1 MPTLTPSVLV
11 ESQVLAEKMF
21 ADSARKADY
30 VVEVDAAK
38 AIIENT
44 TADVTITENSQKE
57 QTASIKWSKFCNDDV
72 EETELA
78 SHCDPSGGDAAD
90 SAKKDY
96 IISSVI
102 SKKFT
107 IDEGNY
113 KSNFLNFPE
122 VYADNMLKSLKSMDE
137 KLAKMIVAKVQ
148 SFTSENLYQVTG
160 IACPGVVSPED
171 WTETYIKPSNWSPSI
186 MGYFA
191 KVARLNKF
199 NSPFLLD
206 GKNLFDLAVAA
217 QVNQGNAN
225 GKGDA
230 AWFNLMKI
238 YNDIVNVEAV
248 ASGSTFMIQ
257 RGATAFASKVFWGSF
272 NETNPKDGAS
282 DLIKYSVPSRN
293 IPGVKYDVYVKRSC
307 SGKYDSYNVGLELN
321 FDVFN
326 GAEAC
331 NGATGVLE
339 FICGNCPS

>member
-1 MPTLTPSVLV
+1 MPTLSPSTLV
-11 ESQVLAEKMF
+11 EAQVLADKMY
-21 ADSARKADY
+21 ADSAKKADY

-44 TADVTITENSQKE
+44 TADMTIAENSQKQ

-72 EETELA
+72 DETELA
-78 SHCDPSGGDAAD
+78 SHCDPSGGAAAD

-96 IISSVI
+96 VIENAI

-122 VYADNMLKSLKSMDE
+122 VFADNMLKSMKAMDE
-137 KLAKMIVAKVQ
+137 KLAQAIVAKLATM
-148 SFTSENLYQVTG
+148 TSDNLYQVQG
-160 IACPGVVSPED
+160 IACPNQQSPED
-171 WTETYIKPSNWSPSI
+171 WATTFIKPSNWSPSI

-191 KVARLNKF
+191 KAARINKF
-199 NSPFLLD
+199 NAPFLLD

-217 QVNQGNAN
+217 KMNEGNAN

-230 AWFNLMKI
+230 AWFNLMKV

-248 ASGSTFMIQ
+248 ASGKTYMIQ
-257 RGATAFASKVFWGSF
+257 RGAVAFASKVFWAAF

-282 DLIKYSVPSRN
+282 DLVKYSVNSRN
-293 IPGVKYDVYVKRSC
+293 IPGIKYDVYVKRSC

-321 FDVFN
+321 YGVFN

-339 FICGNCPS
+339 FECGNCPS